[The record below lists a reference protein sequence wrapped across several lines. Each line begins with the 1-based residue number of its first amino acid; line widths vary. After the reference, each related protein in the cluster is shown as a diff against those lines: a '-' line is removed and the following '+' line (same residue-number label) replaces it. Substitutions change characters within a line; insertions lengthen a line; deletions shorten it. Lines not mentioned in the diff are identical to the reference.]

1 LMLKPYPLMKAWP
14 QLFPELI
21 SEQGQVSTLM

>member
-1 LMLKPYPLMKAWP
+1 MLKPYPLTKAWP

-21 SEQGQVSTLM
+21 NEQGQEL